1 MHQLD
6 LSSISILRSIF
17 AMGALSFV
25 MWVWVGATRLPTMRR
40 LGIPL
45 QDAAHVVELR
55 ARLPASATKVSD
67 NYNHLFETP
76 TLFYAIA
83 LAIVMAGAADPIQVF
98 CAWAFVVLRVL
109 HSLVHATINSVAL
122 RAPLFALCWAA
133 LATMIV
139 HGAATSGIQAT
150 QSGSTHL
157 TCRAS

>member
-17 AMGALSFV
+17 ALGALSFV

-55 ARLPASATKVSD
+55 ARLPASTTQVSD

-83 LAIVMAGAADPIQVF
+83 LAVVIAGAADPIQVF
-98 CAWAFVVLRVL
+98 CAWTFVILRVL

-139 HGAATSGIQAT
+139 DGATTLGLQAA
-150 QSGSTHL
+150 HL
-157 TCRAS
+157 GLTRLACPAF